1 MTEQRIAEIIELV
14 KKEVKPALGC
24 TEPAAVSLAVAR
36 SCEALKNAGYKEIE
50 SIKVEVSA
58 NILKNGMGV
67 GIPGT
72 GMVGLRIA
80 AALGATCGK
89 SVYGLEVLKDLGS
102 NSIDEAK
109 DLDNRNRISILLA
122 QTPKKLYIKATVVS
136 DGHSAATVIEDSHD
150 NISSVKL
157 DGEELM
163 QKSANDGNS
172 PESLHA
178 GDKSTREY
186 NLSVKEIVDFA
197 ENAPLGEIEFILES
211 VTLNKALAAE
221 GLRGNYGLNV
231 GRTIMENMK
240 GNLLGDSLL
249 TYAMAVTAA
258 ASDARMD
265 GCVLPAMSNSGSGN
279 QGITATLPVI
289 AFAEKQNVDNE
300 KLARALILSHLVA
313 IHIKGYL
320 GKLSALCGC
329 VIASTGS
336 SCGIVY
342 LRGGGYRE
350 ICNAIKN
357 MVGNITGM
365 VCDGAKEGCALKV
378 ASGVSSAIQSAL
390 LAMKEIC
397 VDSHDGIIDTSIE
410 KTIENLGLIGSKGMS
425 GADRMILEDKSL
437 DYRVLDISSNNTFN
451 DSHTSYW
458 HKSIGGYSPAKMQ
471 RYQDL
476 IEKYLINEINSINRV
491 RNSSA
496 TIQEVRDSL
505 PEIPVLS
512 MLNDKYIILQADLP
526 PVENPQAFGNCW
538 PVYSA
543 VPAATPDEEIALL
556 GQTDLKNTAVIGA
569 DFAWARERLDSLS
582 RLARHDIAPTD
593 SVWMTSY
600 EPNELKYRSRL
611 NAEQAVIFSEIYY
624 PKGWKL
630 TIDGEPAEL
639 FRADWILRGAFIPAG
654 EHEIVMRFEPQA
666 YRTGEAVSRA
676 SSIALYVLLIISGC
690 GLAAVRRK
698 D

>member
-1 MTEQRIAEIIELV
+1 MIEQRRGEIIELV

-221 GLRGNYGLNV
+221 GLRCNYGLNV

-425 GADRMILEDKSL
+425 GADRMIL
-437 DYRVLDISSNNTFN
+437 DIMVN
-451 DSHTSYW
+451 
-458 HKSIGGYSPAKMQ
+458 KA
-471 RYQDL
+471 
-476 IEKYLINEINSINRV
+476 
-491 RNSSA
+491 
-496 TIQEVRDSL
+496 
-505 PEIPVLS
+505 
-512 MLNDKYIILQADLP
+512 
-526 PVENPQAFGNCW
+526 
-538 PVYSA
+538 
-543 VPAATPDEEIALL
+543 
-556 GQTDLKNTAVIGA
+556 
-569 DFAWARERLDSLS
+569 
-582 RLARHDIAPTD
+582 
-593 SVWMTSY
+593 
-600 EPNELKYRSRL
+600 
-611 NAEQAVIFSEIYY
+611 
-624 PKGWKL
+624 
-630 TIDGEPAEL
+630 
-639 FRADWILRGAFIPAG
+639 
-654 EHEIVMRFEPQA
+654 
-666 YRTGEAVSRA
+666 
-676 SSIALYVLLIISGC
+676 
-690 GLAAVRRK
+690 
-698 D
+698 